1 LLLQASSIEYLTIFS
16 DNTSMTR
23 SELFRTNVGAD
34 PVEIGRNHRN
44 DLQNMWYD
52 DLRDALIALEKALK
66 KILRT
71 REYDPKKSSAD
82 LKEICTALQAKLM
95 SDPDEI
101 FDIVNMVGELS
112 LVSARVEAIPVEKQE
127 EKKFVAEVTI
137 KENST
142 GATYSLSRILTI
154 NPSKLSKE
162 LIPPDQVDS
171 IADSWTSNAWM
182 KDPTPS
188 VNTLSIGGNSGA
200 VGTHSR
206 ESGPASIE
214 TIDLQD
220 R

>member
-1 LLLQASSIEYLTIFS
+1 
-16 DNTSMTR
+16 MTR

-44 DLQNMWYD
+44 DLQNLWYD

-127 EKKFVAEVTI
+127 KEVCGRGHHQGEFHRSDVLTFSDTDNQSEK
-137 KENST
+137 
-142 GATYSLSRILTI
+142 
-154 NPSKLSKE
+154 
-162 LIPPDQVDS
+162 
-171 IADSWTSNAWM
+171 
-182 KDPTPS
+182 
-188 VNTLSIGGNSGA
+188 TLQRAHPFRSGR
-200 VGTHSR
+200 VYRS
-206 ESGPASIE
+206 
-214 TIDLQD
+214 
-220 R
+220 